1 MTEEPSANAAQIDF
15 WNAENGGAVWAALHN
30 QMDRQLA
37 PLGEAAIAA
46 LAPRPGEAVL
56 DIGCGCGA
64 TSLALAAHVGPT
76 GRVLGL
82 DISEPMLA
90 TARRRAEGLGHPLTF
105 EIADAQTADLGEAA
119 FDALFSRFGVMF
131 FAEPEAAFANLHRAL
146 KPEGRLAFICWRGR
160 EENPWLTTPL
170 EAARHLLPPLP
181 EPEPYA
187 PGPMAF
193 ADPARVHRI
202 LATAGF
208 ADIRVTAFDTMI
220 GSGDLEET
228 TVLATR
234 IGPLARALR
243 EHPEARETVPGVV
256 RQALSP
262 YLTEAGV
269 MMPAATW
276 LVQAARG

>member
-1 MTEEPSANAAQIDF
+1 MTEEKAANAAQIDF
-15 WNAENGGAVWAALHN
+15 WNAESGGGVWSALHN

-46 LAPRPGEAVL
+46 LKPQPGEALL

-64 TSLALAAHVGPT
+64 TSLALAAHVGPE

-90 TARRRAEGLGHPLTF
+90 TARRRAEGLAHPLAF
-105 EIADAQTADLGEAA
+105 EIADAQTADLGEAV

-131 FAEPEAAFANLHRAL
+131 FAEPEAAFANLRRAL

-181 EPEPYA
+181 EPEPHA

-202 LATAGF
+202 LAAAGF
-208 ADIRVTAFDTMI
+208 TDIRVSAFDTMI

-228 TVLATR
+228 TTLATR

-243 EHPEARETVPGVV
+243 EYPEARALVPGVV